1 MKSFCEQSNIDDEK
15 CDEIAEYATIHSSAN
30 IFNSTSMMNHQK
42 IKEDKDIE
50 GCSCGCRRGV
60 GEPLSV
66 WINEQNLSFLGPGIL
81 LFFFYLKHVRMCLIF
96 LLLSYGIFSIITNII
111 SSEDINIEICLKKST
126 SIEELLCKL
135 NLIST
140 FHLKKS

>member
-1 MKSFCEQSNIDDEK
+1 MT
-15 CDEIAEYATIHSSAN
+15 Y
-30 IFNSTSMMNHQK
+30 QK
-42 IKEDKDIE
+42 IKTNPKIE

-60 GEPLSV
+60 GEPLSI

-81 LFFFYLKHVRMCLIF
+81 LFFFYLKHVRMNLIF
-96 LLLSYGIFSIITNII
+96 LLLSYGIFAIITNII
-111 SSEDINIEICLKKST
+111 SSENINMEVCLQKPT

-140 FHLKKS
+140 FHLKKN